1 MKKIQNSL
9 KSECFKDGI
18 VWFYPLTKKGEPDKG
33 KGIRLYF
40 EERNLT
46 YKRIFEARQ
55 LQTSYTRVISVPM
68 VKPGFLGKMRCAV
81 IGKNTYRLESVQEI
95 YTAAPPCAVIGL
107 SEKSIEI
114 KL

>member
-9 KSECFKDGI
+9 KSECFKDGV
-18 VWFYPLTKKGEPDKG
+18 VWFYPLTKKGEPDKE

-55 LQTSYTRVISVPM
+55 LQTSYARVISVPM
-68 VKPGFLGKMRCAV
+68 VKPGFLEKVRCAV
-81 IGKNTYRLESVQEI
+81 INGDAYRVESVQEI

-107 SEKSIEI
+107 SERSFETR
-114 KL
+114 L

>member
-18 VWFYPLTKKGEPDKG
+18 VWFYPLTKKGEPDSG
-33 KGIRLYF
+33 RGMRLYF
-40 EERNLT
+40 GERNLT

-55 LQTSYTRVISVPM
+55 LQTSYSRVISVPL
-68 VKPGFLGKMRCAV
+68 VSPGFLGKMRCAV
-81 IGKNTYRLESVQEI
+81 IGTDSYRVESVQEI

-107 SEKSIEI
+107 SERNIETRM
-114 KL
+114 